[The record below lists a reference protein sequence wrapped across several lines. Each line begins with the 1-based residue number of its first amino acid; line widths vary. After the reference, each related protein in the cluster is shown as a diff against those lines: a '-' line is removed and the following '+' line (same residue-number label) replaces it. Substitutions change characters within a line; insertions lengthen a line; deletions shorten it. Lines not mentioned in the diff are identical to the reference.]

1 MDAAWT
7 RPDPNGSS
15 RRDSYSGSSL
25 LKINKMSNNSK
36 VLALK
41 YRPQI
46 FDDLIG
52 QEVVAETITNSIK
65 ADKIPNAYLFT
76 GIRGIGKTTTARI
89 VAKGLN
95 CLNGIENLCKEDL
108 CENCKSIADSNHID
122 VLEMDAASKTGVD
135 DVRDLI
141 EFSRYGPTSAK
152 YKIFIIDE
160 VHMLSKQA
168 FNALLK
174 TLEEPP
180 EYLKFIFATTEI
192 KKIPITVVSRCQ
204 RFDLSRIKSS
214 ELFEFIKDIKE
225 KEKGKAS
232 DEALKLIVKISEGS
246 VRDALSL
253 LDRALLSLD
262 EKKELD
268 LNAAQKIFGYF
279 DKSQLINLFELI
291 LKGEEEKVI
300 NIYRKIYD
308 QGVEPK
314 VFINDF
320 LEILYYFKNINSLSL
335 ESTNFTLNDEEF
347 SKIKDISNQV
357 DSEVLILFWQF
368 AISSLEELDIVSNQH
383 LSIEMFLIRLMHL
396 SSIKLKKNIDQEVK
410 NDKEANKTDNKE
422 KEFENNSRVVDQIK
436 NIAQEKN
443 HKPEVKPEIK
453 AINKNLINSFDDLL
467 DICTQKKE
475 IKLKY
480 ELEKNVNLV
489 KFEINSIEISFND
502 NLDKDFVKDLSSKL
516 FEWTGERWI
525 ITFSKSKGDMSVKE
539 KQKNKKDELINE
551 IKSSEIYKMVIKKFP
566 DAELLDV
573 KLNEKK
579 EDKNDWFYKDFR

>member
-1 MDAAWT
+1 M
-7 RPDPNGSS
+7 N
-15 RRDSYSGSSL
+15 
-25 LKINKMSNNSK
+25 NNSK

-41 YRPQI
+41 YRPQT

-89 VAKGLN
+89 VAKALN
-95 CLNGIENLCKEDL
+95 CSNGIENKCKIKCD
-108 CENCKSIADSNHID
+108 NCDAITNSNHID

-214 ELFEFIKDIKE
+214 ELLEYIKLIKDKE
-225 KEKGKAS
+225 NGKITE
-232 DEALKLIVKISEGS
+232 DALKLIVKISEGS

-262 EKKELD
+262 DGKELD
-268 LNAAQKIFGYF
+268 LNSAQKIFGYF
-279 DKSQLINLFELI
+279 DKSQLIDLFELI
-291 LKGEEEKVI
+291 LKGEETKVI

-320 LEILYYFKNINSLSL
+320 LELLYYFKNINSLTL
-335 ESTNFTLNDEEF
+335 ESTNFSLNDEEF
-347 SKIKDISNQV
+347 SKIKNLSNQI

-368 AISSLEELDIVSNQH
+368 AISSLEEIDIVSNQH

-396 SSIKLKKNIDQEVK
+396 SSVKSKNKVEKVEIDLKSENLV
-410 NDKEANKTDNKE
+410 NNKE
-422 KEFENNSRVVDQIK
+422 TELTSKTINQIK
-436 NIAQEKN
+436 NVAQEEKI
-443 HKPEVKPEIK
+443 KPEVQTDIKGEKKIIINAFEDLIEICSK
-453 AINKNLINSFDDLL
+453 
-467 DICTQKKE
+467 KKE

-489 KFEINSIEISFND
+489 KFEKNRIEISFNES
-502 NLDKDFVKDLSSKL
+502 LDKDFVKDLSSKL
-516 FEWTGERWI
+516 FEWTDERWI
-525 ITFSKSKGDMSVKE
+525 ITFSKLKGQMSVKDKE
-539 KQKNKKDELINE
+539 KNEKKQLIDEMKN
-551 IKSSEIYKMVIKKFP
+551 SEIFKSVLDRFP
-566 DAELLDV
+566 DAELIDV
-573 KLNEKK
+573 NSKK
-579 EDKNDWFYKDFR
+579 DGVDND

>member
-1 MDAAWT
+1 M
-7 RPDPNGSS
+7 N
-15 RRDSYSGSSL
+15 
-25 LKINKMSNNSK
+25 NNSK

-41 YRPQI
+41 YRPQS

-65 ADKIPNAYLFT
+65 VDKIPNAYLFT

-89 VAKGLN
+89 VAKALN
-95 CLNGIENLCKEDL
+95 CLNRIENLCKKDL
-108 CENCKSIADSNHID
+108 CENCKSITSSSHID

-141 EFSRYGPTSAK
+141 EFSRYGPTSSK

-214 ELFEFIKDIKE
+214 ELFYFINKIKE
-225 KEKGKAS
+225 KENGKVS

-262 EKKELD
+262 KNIELD
-268 LNAAQKIFGYF
+268 LSAAQKIFGYF

-291 LKGEEEKVI
+291 LKGEEKKVI

-335 ESTNFTLNDEEF
+335 ESTNFSLNDEEF

-357 DSEVLILFWQF
+357 DAEVLILFWQF

-383 LSIEMFLIRLMHL
+383 LAIEMFLIRLMHL
-396 SSIKLKKNIDQEVK
+396 SSIKVKKTIDQELLTEKVD
-410 NDKEANKTDNKE
+410 NYAEHKTQE
-422 KEFENNSRVVDQIK
+422 IENNIGTVDQIR
-436 NIAQEKN
+436 NTAQEK
-443 HKPEVKPEIK
+443 KDKLEIETEIE
-453 AINKNLINSFDDLL
+453 AIDKNLINSFDEL
-467 DICTQKKE
+467 IGVCVEKKE
-475 IKLKY
+475 VKLKY

-489 KFEINSIEISFND
+489 KFEKNRIEISFND
-502 NLDKDFVKDLSSKL
+502 NLDKDFVKDLSTKL
-516 FEWTGERWI
+516 FEWTEERWI
-525 ITFSKSKGDMSVKE
+525 ITFSKSKGEMSVKE
-539 KQKNKKDELINE
+539 KNKNKKNELINE
-551 IKSSEIYKMVIKKFP
+551 VKSSEIYQMVMKKFP

-573 KLNEKK
+573 KINKK
-579 EDKNDWFYKDFR
+579 EEDKND

>member
-1 MDAAWT
+1 M
-7 RPDPNGSS
+7 
-15 RRDSYSGSSL
+15 
-25 LKINKMSNNSK
+25 NNNTK

-41 YRPQI
+41 YRPQT

-52 QEVVAETITNSIK
+52 QEVVAETIINSIK

-89 VAKGLN
+89 VAKALN
-95 CLNGIENLCKEDL
+95 CLNSIESLCKENL
-108 CENCKSIADSNHID
+108 CENCEAITNSRHID
-122 VLEMDAASKTGVD
+122 VLEIDAASKTGVD

-214 ELFEFIKDIKE
+214 ELFEFVKKIKDKE
-225 KEKGKAS
+225 NGKAS

-253 LDRALLSLD
+253 LDRALLSLK
-262 EKKELD
+262 ESTELD
-268 LNAAQKIFGYF
+268 LNTAQKIFGYF
-279 DKSQLINLFELI
+279 DKSQLVNLFELI
-291 LKGEEEKVI
+291 LKGDETKVI

-314 VFINDF
+314 AFLNDF
-320 LEILYYFKNINSLSL
+320 LELLYYFKNINSITL
-335 ESTNFTLNDEEF
+335 ESTNFTLNDEDF
-347 SKIKDISNQV
+347 SKIKDISSQV
-357 DSEVLILFWQF
+357 NAEILILFWQF
-368 AISSLEELDIVSNQH
+368 TISSLEELDIVSNQH
-383 LSIEMFLIRLMHL
+383 LSIEMFLIRLMYL
-396 SSIKLKKNIDQEVK
+396 SSIKSKKKIDFNLLDEVSENIVIQKEQEIESSIK
-410 NDKEANKTDNKE
+410 I
-422 KEFENNSRVVDQIK
+422 VDQIK
-436 NIAQEKN
+436 NITQEEKN
-443 HKPEVKPEIK
+443 KSEIETNIK

-467 DICTQKKE
+467 NICSKKKE
-475 IKLKY
+475 IKLKF

-489 KFEINSIEISFND
+489 KFEKNRIEISFND
-502 NLDKDFVKDLSSKL
+502 SLDKDFVKNLSSKL
-516 FEWTGERWI
+516 FEWTDERWI
-525 ITFSKSKGDMSVKE
+525 ITFSKSKGEMSVKE
-539 KQKNKKDELINE
+539 KQKNKKEELIKE
-551 IKSSEIYKMVIKKFP
+551 VKSSEIYKIVMNKFP

-573 KLNEKK
+573 KLDNK
-579 EDKNDWFYKDFR
+579 EED

>member
-1 MDAAWT
+1 M
-7 RPDPNGSS
+7 N
-15 RRDSYSGSSL
+15 
-25 LKINKMSNNSK
+25 NNSK

-41 YRPQI
+41 YRPQT

-76 GIRGIGKTTTARI
+76 GIRGIGKTTIARI
-89 VAKGLN
+89 VAKTLN
-95 CLNGIENLCKEDL
+95 CSNGIENKCKVKCD
-108 CENCKSIADSNHID
+108 NCDSIASSNHID

-214 ELFEFIKDIKE
+214 ELFEFIKKIKD
-225 KEKGKAS
+225 KENGKVT
-232 DEALKLIVKISEGS
+232 DDALKLIVKISEGS

-253 LDRALLSLD
+253 LDRSLLSLD
-262 EKKELD
+262 ENIELD

-279 DKSQLINLFELI
+279 DKSQLIDLFELI
-291 LKGEEEKVI
+291 LKGEETKVI

-320 LEILYYFKNINSLSL
+320 LELLYYFKNINSLTL
-335 ESTNFTLNDEEF
+335 ESTNFSLNDEEF
-347 SKIKDISNQV
+347 SKIKSISNKV
-357 DSEVLILFWQF
+357 ESDVLVLFWQF

-396 SSIKLKKNIDQEVK
+396 QSVKPQKKIELEAEKSVTNEIEK
-410 NDKEANKTDNKE
+410 NTNSNKII
-422 KEFENNSRVVDQIK
+422 DQIK
-436 NIAQEKN
+436 NISQEEKN
-443 HKPEVKPEIK
+443 KPQAQTEIK
-453 AINKNLINSFDDLL
+453 AENKILINSFDDLL
-467 DICTQKKE
+467 LVCSEKKE

-489 KFEINSIEISFND
+489 KFEKNRIEISFND
-502 NLDKDFVKDLSSKL
+502 SLDKDFVKDLSSKL
-516 FEWTGERWI
+516 FEWTAERWI
-525 ITFSKSKGDMSVKE
+525 ITFSKSKGEMSVKE
-539 KQKNKKDELINE
+539 KQLNNKKLLIDEA
-551 IKSSEIYKMVIKKFP
+551 KSSEAYKNIIENFP
-566 DAELLDV
+566 DAELIDV
-573 KLNEKK
+573 KLRKDEGQ
-579 EDKNDWFYKDFR
+579 ND